1 MKPKVLL
8 GRKAFFSATRRLYL
22 EDWDVQENL
31 AHFGKA
37 SRLHGH
43 DYLIDAF
50 YGGAVHGDDGMIVNI
65 TELKPFLADAA
76 AYFDGQY
83 LNGLDE
89 FKAIL
94 PTLENL
100 VNCLWNHLPGTLG
113 SGQLDRLQLDE
124 SPRLW
129 IVKTINTM
137 YLTRSYDFCAAH
149 RLHAPGLPESENER
163 RYGKCNNPAGHGH
176 NYTLEVTLEGEPN
189 PQTGQ
194 LAALPQLDKLV
205 DETIIERFDHRHLNE
220 DCPEF
225 EHLIPTSENLAKVI
239 FDLLNPL
246 LESPHSHLAKVGLH
260 ETFKNYF
267 EVER

>member
-1 MKPKVLL
+1 M
-8 GRKAFFSATRRLYL
+8 
-22 EDWDVQENL
+22 
-31 AHFGKA
+31 
-37 SRLHGH
+37 HGH
-43 DYLIDAF
+43 DYLVEAF

-76 AYFDGQY
+76 AYFDGHY
-83 LNGLDE
+83 LNSLPE
-89 FKAIL
+89 FAPAL

-100 VNCLWNHLPGTLG
+100 VNCFWNHLPATLG
-113 SGQLDRLQLDE
+113 SGQLERLRLDE

-129 IVKTINTM
+129 AIKTIDTM
-137 YLTRSYDFCAAH
+137 FLTRSYDFCAAH
-149 RLHAPGLPESENER
+149 RLHSPGLPEDENER

-176 NYTLEVTLEGEPN
+176 NYTLEVTLAGEPN

-194 LAALPQLDKLV
+194 LAALPALDQLV
-205 DETIIERFDHRHLNE
+205 EETVLERFDHKHLNE

-225 EHLIPTSENLAKVI
+225 DHLIPTSENLARVI

-246 LESPHSHLAKVGLH
+246 LQTPHSHLAKIGLH
-260 ETFKNYF
+260 ETYKNYF